1 MKSIKRQCQAKKP
14 DGADCRTAAL
24 PSTSFCFFHDPDQAD
39 KRRASQS
46 FGGSQNR
53 MKTLDAAAPDVKVEN
68 CRDVVALISDTINQ
82 VRKGQLDPRIANAVG
97 YLSAVLIKA
106 AEQGDMEKR
115 IAEIESLVKGRSQA
129 PDLGLAM
136 TGTYDNL

>member
-1 MKSIKRQCQAKKP
+1 MKSVKMPCQAKKTN
-14 DGADCRTAAL
+14 GAKCQAAAL
-24 PSTSFCFFHDPDQAD
+24 PSTDFCFFHDPDQAD

-53 MKTLDAAAPDVKVEN
+53 MTTLDDDAPDVTVRN
-68 CRDVVALISDTINQ
+68 CEDVVKLMGETINH

-97 YLSAVLIKA
+97 YLAAILIKA

-115 IAEIESLVKGRSQA
+115 IADIEALVKNRRET
-129 PDLGLAM
+129 PDLNLDM
-136 TGTYDNL
+136 TGTYDNR